1 MQGDERRD
9 EVRNLMKQIMGPSYK
24 DLNKVMSIVPLFV
37 VEMDKAEV
45 IDLLQGE
52 SFAGARHQL
61 HGDTI
66 EPDYQVYAIDEDD
79 L

>member
-52 SFAGARHQL
+52 SFAGARDQL
-61 HGDTI
+61 HGVTI